1 MKGMVKNMESSCL
14 VNRLKKSDEQAFRRL
29 YDTYHQ
35 RLFAFSLKFT
45 HSSEDAKEI
54 VQNTLLKLWQNRH
67 RLDASRPVEPY
78 LYQIA
83 KNENLK
89 YLNKVAHRNS
99 LQVVMHQRMSSSTAS
114 PEEDAIFG
122 EYQAIA
128 ERAIALL
135 PPKRKLVYEM
145 MHQQGKT
152 VKEIAAAMGVSAQ
165 TVRTQLNQAL
175 QSIRGYLK
183 QHADI
188 SFGLLLALLD
198 RLF

>member
-1 MKGMVKNMESSCL
+1 MESSCL

-54 VQNTLLKLWQNRH
+54 VQNTLLKLWQNRG
-67 RLDASRPVEPY
+67 RLDASCPLEPY

-89 YLNKVAHRNS
+89 YLNKVANRNS
-99 LQVVMHQRMSSSTAS
+99 LRVVMHQRMSATTAS

>member
-1 MKGMVKNMESSCL
+1 MEGENKNLNSSCL
-14 VNRLKKSDEQAFRRL
+14 VSRLRKSDEQAFRTL

-35 RLFAFSLKFT
+35 RLYAFSLKFT
-45 HSSEDAKEI
+45 HSSEDAQEI
-54 VQNTLLKLWQNRH
+54 VQNTLLKLWQNRA
-67 RLDASRPVEPY
+67 RLDAQRPLEPY
-78 LYQIA
+78 LYRIA

-89 YLNKVAHRNS
+89 FLHKVAHHHS
-99 LQVVMHQRMSSSTAS
+99 LRTVMHQRMSTTAAS
-114 PEEDAIFG
+114 PEQDTIFD

-128 ERAIALL
+128 KQAIALL

-145 MHQQGKT
+145 THQQGKT
-152 VKEIAAAMGVSAQ
+152 VKEIAAAMGVSSQ

-198 RLF
+198 RLL